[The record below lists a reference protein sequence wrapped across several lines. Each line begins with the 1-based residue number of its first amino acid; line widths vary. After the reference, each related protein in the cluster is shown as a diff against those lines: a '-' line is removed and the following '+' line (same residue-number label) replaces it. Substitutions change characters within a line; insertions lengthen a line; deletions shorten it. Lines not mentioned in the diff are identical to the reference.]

1 MPKLLAEL
9 LRLAHP
15 REIDYRPGM
24 AGSSGRIV
32 WWILAGRHPATGGQ
46 RGALAA
52 LLGLVLL
59 GALALAWP
67 WLSED
72 VPRAVAAGL
81 ALVQAQLAEW
91 LRLLLDWLRLL
102 LDWLRAL

>member
-1 MPKLLAEL
+1 
-9 LRLAHP
+9 
-15 REIDYRPGM
+15 M

-32 WWILAGRHPATGGQ
+32 WWILAGRHPASGGQ
-46 RGALAA
+46 RRALVA

-59 GALALAWP
+59 GAIALAWP

-72 VPRAVAAGL
+72 VPRAVGAGL

-102 LDWLRAL
+102 LDWLRSLMARLPRFN